1 MSSNSKSDKK
11 GGAGKNDKISRAFAE
26 RLDELQ
32 PDQEISAVILPT
44 ISPSSEPVRA
54 ATRSARRKA
63 AEETIAAVMKDGFKR
78 TDRQLS
84 NTGGRRVTQEPNRL
98 GFIHITA
105 PAASIYALAGQDW
118 VKAIIEDQP
127 ATLS

>member
-1 MSSNSKSDKK
+1 MSSTSNNDKK
-11 GGAGKNDKISRAFAE
+11 GKAGKSDKISR
-26 RLDELQ
+26 
-32 PDQEISAVILPT
+32 AVILPT
-44 ISPSSEPVRA
+44 ISPASEPVRA

-63 AEETIAAVMKDGFKR
+63 AEETITAVMVDGFKQ

-84 NTGGRRVTQEPNRL
+84 STGGRRITQEPNRL

-127 ATLS
+127 AALQ